1 MREIHDIR
9 LITKIIVSSI
19 IIFLISW
26 LGFELAYNQM
36 LYENYSQIYTDMIT
50 AQENFDK
57 LWDIHIN
64 YIERVEAYD
73 TKNTVD

>member
-9 LITKIIVSSI
+9 LITKIIISSI

-64 YIERVEAYD
+64 YIERVKAYD
-73 TKNTVD
+73 YESTLD

>member
-1 MREIHDIR
+1 MREIHDIK